1 MTIQT
6 PHQEALRH
14 SLDGA
19 VLTATLPLSSDG
31 LLSLRA
37 CDELAQLL
45 SSPPEA
51 ASVVVLTSDRAQF
64 CLGRERTAVSV
75 EELPSE
81 VDRLVA
87 VNSALR
93 STRLVSVARVHGDA
107 AGFGVGLA
115 ALSDF
120 AVASSDASFW
130 FPEVN
135 IDLAPFLVLAWLP
148 QLVGRRE
155 ALHLAVTG
163 EHIDAHRALEIGI
176 VSEVAPEAEL
186 DARVATIIGGLRGRN
201 PRVLA
206 EIRDF
211 LRVTDQA
218 PEVQA
223 TELARARLV
232 VGSLRRAVPSDRTAP
247 AP

>member
-1 MTIQT
+1 MT
-6 PHQEALRH
+6 HQASHEDTLQYA
-14 SLDGA
+14 LDGA

-51 ASVVVLTSDRAQF
+51 ASVVVLTSDRPQF
-64 CLGRERTAVSV
+64 CLGRERTAASV
-75 EELPSE
+75 DELPSE

-87 VNSALR
+87 VNCALR

-130 FPEVN
+130 FPEIN

-163 EHIDAHRALEIGI
+163 ESINAHRAGNRYRQRSRTGSGTGRPGHRDHRRSATAKPAGPGRDSRL
-176 VSEVAPEAEL
+176 P
-186 DARVATIIGGLRGRN
+186 ARHRSGT
-201 PRVLA
+201 
-206 EIRDF
+206 
-211 LRVTDQA
+211 
-218 PEVQA
+218 
-223 TELARARLV
+223 
-232 VGSLRRAVPSDRTAP
+232 
-247 AP
+247 